1 MKTKR
6 KIGRLDLKDPDL
18 EMPPLTED
26 QLRSMR
32 RATPAETEKYRR
44 AIENTLGVPRSSRI
58 GRPPK
63 RQGEK
68 YRPVYMK
75 LHPRALAWA
84 RTEAKRRGIGYQT
97 IINETL
103 LIHAIPVRAQGTS
116 AG

>member
-6 KIGRLDLKDPDL
+6 KYGKPDPKDSDL
-18 EMPPLTED
+18 EIPPLTDE

-44 AIENTLGVPRSSRI
+44 AIENTLGVPRPRRM

-63 RQGEK
+63 RQEDK
-68 YRPVYMK
+68 YRPVFMK

-84 RTEAKRRGIGYQT
+84 RAEAKKRGMGYQT

-103 LIHAIPVRAQGTS
+103 LNHAG
-116 AG
+116 

>member
-6 KIGRLDLKDPDL
+6 RIGKLNDPDL
-18 EMPPLTED
+18 DIPPLTDE

-32 RATPAETEKYRR
+32 RATPDETEKYRR
-44 AIENTLGVPRSSRI
+44 AIETTFGIARPRRV
-58 GRPPK
+58 GRPSK
-63 RQGEK
+63 RQEEK

-84 RTEAKRRGIGYQT
+84 RAEAKRRGIGYQT

-103 LIHAIPVRAQGTS
+103 LNHVV
-116 AG
+116 

>member
-1 MKTKR
+1 MMKTKR
-6 KIGRLDLKDPDL
+6 KIGKLNLKDPDL
-18 EMPPLTED
+18 DMPPLTD
-26 QLRSMR
+26 KQLRSMR

-44 AIENTLGVPRSSRI
+44 AIENTLGVPRPPRM

-63 RQGEK
+63 RHEEK

-103 LIHAIPVRAQGTS
+103 LNHAA
-116 AG
+116 